1 MTAFKYFQKKLTPLI
16 NDYLIKY
23 LTDDVIDKK
32 ISKIMAYSVM
42 AGGKRLRPLLFLAT
56 LDTLGKKIT
65 EKEIKIACGIELIH
79 TYSLIHDDLPA
90 MDNDNYRRGKLTSHK
105 KWGEA
110 EAILAGDALL
120 PMGIQWIAEGS
131 QEVKLVSLITKA
143 IGPNGM
149 VGGQYLDI
157 DSTNN
162 KSVAKDAE
170 FINRMEWLK
179 TGCLIEVSVKM
190 AAVYAQ
196 TGHNQE
202 SKLVDFAKLFG
213 RSYQI
218 YDDLVDVVET
228 SIEAGKTTHKDKGAG
243 KNNTYTLLGITKS
256 RKELKKLM
264 QQALDDLDSM
274 NINNSVLAG
283 FLDLYQKVL

>member
-1 MTAFKYFQKKLTPLI
+1 MTAFKYFQEQWTPVI
-16 NDYLIKY
+16 NDYLTKH
-23 LTDDVIDKK
+23 LKDEVDDQK
-32 ISKIMAYSVM
+32 ISQIMSYSVM

-56 LDTLGKKIT
+56 LNTLGKKINQD
-65 EKEIKIACGIELIH
+65 EVRIACGIELIH

-90 MDNDNYRRGKLTSHK
+90 MDNDDYRRGKLTSHK

-131 QEVKLVSLITKA
+131 NSANLVQIITKA
-143 IGPNGM
+143 VGPNGM

-162 KSVAKDAE
+162 QSVAGDAK

-179 TGCLIEVSVKM
+179 TGCLIEASVKM
-190 AAVYAQ
+190 AAEYAKASQ
-196 TGHNQE
+196 IDE
-202 SKLVDFAKLFG
+202 VKLVDFAKVFG

-228 SIEAGKTTHKDKGAG
+228 SQEAGKATHKDEEEG
-243 KNNTYTLLGITKS
+243 KNNTLTLLGIQKS
-256 RKELKKLM
+256 REELTDLIKQAKE
-264 QQALDDLDSM
+264 DLDGL
-274 NINNSVLAG
+274 NGEVLSG